1 MRTIRDYVDRRAAE
15 QPDGTWL
22 IAPETGATM
31 TFAQLQR
38 NSQDLTRF
46 LTGAGLKKGDKV
58 ALMLHNSYQTARLLI
73 GVMYGGFMVAPL
85 NLLAQPSQLTY
96 VLQHSDTRIIFTS
109 EEFAGRLEAALEGLD
124 HGITIIAIEPDA
136 TALFEHAHL
145 PDTQLPDVKETD
157 DALLMYTSGTTGK
170 PKGCVL
176 SNRSVCAGGEF
187 TSSAHELTSTDR
199 VLCAMPLYHING
211 QIVTTVAPLLHGGSV
226 VMPHRFSVSNYW
238 EVVAKHQCTW
248 INVVP
253 TIIAYLMNAP
263 TPEDKGLDVSRV
275 KFCRSASAPLPPEL
289 HRTFEDQFGIGII
302 ETFGMTETNAPCFT
316 NPYDPKK
323 RKIGS
328 PGTAYGNEAKVIDP
342 DTGQE
347 QPRGKPGELMLRG
360 DNVMTGYYKDPENT
374 AKTLEPDGWLHS
386 GDLGYMDDDGFVFVT
401 GRIKELIIKGGENI
415 APREIDEALLKHPA
429 VLEAAAV
436 GIPDANYGQ
445 EIMACVILKPGM
457 ECSMETLTAFSK
469 QELGP
474 YKTPKVIKFVSELPK
489 GPSGKVQRLKLLES

>member
-1 MRTIRDYVDRRAAE
+1 MRTIRHYVDLRAAE
-15 QPDGTWL
+15 QPAAIWL
-22 IAPETGATM
+22 IAPETGSTM
-31 TFAQLQR
+31 DYAQLQR
-38 NSQDLTRF
+38 DSRDLSRF
-46 LTGAGLKKGDKV
+46 LLGMGIHKGDKV

-85 NLLAQPSQLTY
+85 NLLAQPSQLAH
-96 VLQHSDTRIIFTS
+96 VLEHSDTRVVFTS
-109 EEFAGRLEAALEGLD
+109 AEFAERLKVALA
-124 HGITIIAIEPDA
+124 GIRRDITVIAIDPDA
-136 TALFEHAHL
+136 QEIFDRVAL
-145 PDTQLPDVKETD
+145 PDMKLPEVTAAD

-176 SNRSVCAGGEF
+176 SHRSVIAGGVY
-187 TSSAHELTSTDR
+187 TSAAHELTAKDR

-211 QIVTTVAPLLHGGSV
+211 QIVTAVAPLVHGGSV
-226 VMPHRFSVSNYW
+226 VMPQRFSVSNYW
-238 EVVAKHQCTW
+238 ELVTRHHCTW

-253 TIIAYLMNAP
+253 TMISYLLNGP
-263 TPEDKGLDVSRV
+263 DPRDRGYDISRV

-289 HRTFEDQFGIGII
+289 HRAFEEKFHIGII

-316 NPYDPKK
+316 NPYDRAK

-328 PGTAYGNEAKVIDP
+328 PGKAFGNEAKVIDP
-342 DTGQE
+342 ATGAE
-347 QPRGKPGELMLRG
+347 QPRGTPGELMLRG
-360 DNVMTGYYKDPENT
+360 DNVMTCYYKDPENT

-386 GDLGYMDDDGFVFVT
+386 GDLGYMDRDGFVFVT

-457 ECSMETLTAFSK
+457 ECSVEALTKFSE
-469 QELGP
+469 QELGKF
-474 YKTPKVIKFVSELPK
+474 KTPKIIKFVTELPK
-489 GPSGKVQRLKLLES
+489 GPSGKVQRLKLLEG